1 MLPYS
6 LRGEEEGGWEKDCES
21 SDQEEES
28 ESDIKWLSNEIKF
41 NDP

>member
-6 LRGEEEGGWEKDCES
+6 LRGEGEGGWEKDCES
-21 SDQEEES
+21 SDQEES